1 MPCRQKVAHPLIA
14 VGIWPSVSPIGPTT
28 AFCRES
34 VSATSNS
41 AAGKSTPWSSCAR
54 RRKRVDWFPEG
65 ELRMSDRNFEALVDR
80 ARRIEMTP
88 PEKEAQRRSFAY
100 GNANIENSAV
110 TREVVDKAATALAA
124 EKGAPS
130 RSPGR

>member
-14 VGIWPSVSPIGPTT
+14 VGIWPSVSPIGRPRLF
-28 AFCRES
+28 AES
-34 VSATSNS
+34 SSAPL
-41 AAGKSTPWSSCAR
+41 AIAPLAKSTPWSSCAR

-124 EKGAPS
+124 EEGAPS

>member
-1 MPCRQKVAHPLIA
+1 MPFFAWLMFRLTSHWKQFRISGSSRIGNDLPVQAHPALD
-14 VGIWPSVSPIGPTT
+14 
-28 AFCRES
+28 
-34 VSATSNS
+34 NS
-41 AAGKSTPWSSCAR
+41 SSCAR

-88 PEKEAQRRSFAY
+88 PEKEAQRSSFAY